1 MIVREIQAK
10 TLLSSVRQPD
20 DWFGLRYNLN
30 LYRGCQHQCIY
41 CDTRSEC
48 YQIEDFEHEVLV
60 KANALELLA
69 EELPRKRVKGT
80 IGTGSM
86 NDPYQPIEAERNL
99 TGRAMQIIARNRF
112 PVHILTKSDLVV
124 RDLSVIQD
132 IARVYAAVSFTI
144 TAGNDELS
152 RRMEPGAPP
161 TSRRLAAIREFAR
174 AGVYTGVLL
183 MPILPFIED
192 TEENL
197 RTIVQMAGEA
207 GARYI
212 LPATGLTLRDR
223 QRTYYYQCLDRL
235 YPGMSKRYMAAH
247 GDRYHADPPNS
258 RRLYEV
264 VNEECSRLG
273 ITTHIIP
280 YRIDQ
285 PHQPALFD

>member
-48 YQIEDFEHEVLV
+48 YQIEDFDHEVLV

-69 EELPRKRVKGT
+69 DELPRKREKGT

-86 NDPYQPIEAERNL
+86 NDPYQPVEAERNL

-124 RDLSVIQD
+124 RDLPIIQE

-144 TAGNDELS
+144 TAADDDLS
-152 RRMEPGAPP
+152 RKLEPGAPP
-161 TSRRLAAIREFAR
+161 TSQRLAAIREFSK
-174 AGVYTGVLL
+174 AGIYTGVLL
-183 MPILPFIED
+183 MPVLPFIED

-197 RTIVQMAGEA
+197 RSVVRLAGEA
-207 GARYI
+207 GAKYI
-212 LPATGLTLRDR
+212 LPAMGLTLRDR
-223 QRTYYYQCLDRL
+223 QRAHYYQSLERL
-235 YPGMSKRYMAAH
+235 YPGMKERYITAF

-258 RRLYEV
+258 KRLYACV
-264 VNEECSRLG
+264 QAECDRLG

-280 YRIDQ
+280 YKVNKPQ
-285 PHQPALFD
+285 QPALFD